1 MYFSIIEIKIFDNY
15 DKNSHFIKKF
25 SKKYY
30 YLNKN
35 DSIVKMI
42 ITIQNDFKKSTI

>member
-1 MYFSIIEIKIFDNY
+1 MILMISLKILL
-15 DKNSHFIKKF
+15 IKF

-30 YLNKN
+30 DLNKN

-42 ITIQNDFKKSTI
+42 INIQYDF